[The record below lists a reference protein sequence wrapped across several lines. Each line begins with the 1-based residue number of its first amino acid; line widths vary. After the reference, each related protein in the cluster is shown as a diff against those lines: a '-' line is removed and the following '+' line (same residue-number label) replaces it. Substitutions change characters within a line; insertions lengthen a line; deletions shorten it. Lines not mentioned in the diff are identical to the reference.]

1 MTDLENQVLK
11 IIGTGKKHLDEIFG
25 ESDHALVNVLI
36 ILQQLERNSLVQ
48 RLPGGYWKLR
58 IEKEPRNEQ

>member
-11 IIGTGKKHLDEIFG
+11 IIGTDKKHLDEIVG
-25 ESDHALVNVLI
+25 ESDHELVNVLI
-36 ILQQLERNSLVQ
+36 ILQQLERNNLVQ

-58 IEKEPRNEQ
+58 TEKEHRNEQ